1 MPFEFIGNVKRNYL
15 NKKSK
20 IPQKKFSWLSSNS
33 GGSSACNERYW
44 REGHYSTFIVIFD
57 LWPAIRE
64 NGKNRNQIEIWIEKS
79 LLGNLYIFHFQ
90 RENFSQVFAFDIETI
105 FLGNLHLYAIR
116 SLVASNPRAPLE
128 NPPLVSSSPPS
139 SNPSVAIPFPPP
151 SYLIRLLAFLFIAL
165 LIYVSHQNR

>member
-1 MPFEFIGNVKRNYL
+1 MPFEFIGNIKRNYL

-64 NGKNRNQIEIWIEKS
+64 NGKNRNQIEIWIENPSWEIFTYSTFREK
-79 LLGNLYIFHFQ
+79 IFHKFLHSTLKL
-90 RENFSQVFAFDIETI
+90 FFWET
-105 FLGNLHLYAIR
+105 
-116 SLVASNPRAPLE
+116 S
-128 NPPLVSSSPPS
+128 
-139 SNPSVAIPFPPP
+139 
-151 SYLIRLLAFLFIAL
+151 
-165 LIYVSHQNR
+165 IYMQLDL